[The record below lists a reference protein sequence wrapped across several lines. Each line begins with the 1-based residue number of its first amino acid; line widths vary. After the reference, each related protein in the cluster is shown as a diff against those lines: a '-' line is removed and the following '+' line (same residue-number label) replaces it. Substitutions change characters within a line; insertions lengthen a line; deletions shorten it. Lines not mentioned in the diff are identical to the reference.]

1 MAYALL
7 VFMIGS
13 EIRIETFY
21 TMMDCEI
28 RKAEIYKETGERARC
43 LWIQEPKS
51 V

>member
-1 MAYALL
+1 MSYALL
-7 VFMIGS
+7 VFMLGS
-13 EIRIETFY
+13 EIRIETFN
-21 TMMDCEI
+21 TMVDCEV

>member
-1 MAYALL
+1 MTYALL

-13 EIRIETFY
+13 EIRIETFH

-28 RKAEIYKETGERARC
+28 RKVEIYKETGERARC